1 MDWLSIIQ
9 ALLPLVPG
17 SGAAAEAEEL
27 AIIAAKLIAYIKSQK
42 GMTTD
47 QILDRAGVTLDE
59 TQQMLLEDLAKGE

>member
-9 ALLPLVPG
+9 ALLPLVPVP
-17 SGAAAEAEEL
+17 GAAQAEEL